1 MFWGI
6 MLQKDIAGDEMKT
19 NDYVKFLTQTFVQ
32 YMDQPREE
40 RQKLKEEK
48 KGNKEPFMLKW
59 FGILPYVIASSFQKK
74 K

>member
-1 MFWGI
+1 
-6 MLQKDIAGDEMKT
+6 MKT